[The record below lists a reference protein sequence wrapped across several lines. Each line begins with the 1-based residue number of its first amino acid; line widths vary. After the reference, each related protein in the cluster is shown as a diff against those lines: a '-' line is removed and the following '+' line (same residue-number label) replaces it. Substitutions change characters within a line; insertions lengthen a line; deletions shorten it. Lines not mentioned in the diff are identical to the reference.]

1 MSSEKSSFRKKIV
14 MASVVIGAFNALC
27 IGVSLVFMLFASAA
41 IFLGHHVGESAIE
54 TFARVYTKNFIFW
67 GNPILSA
74 IAYASIIM
82 FLLFLWHQTSSKKD
96 LYYKS
101 SER

>member
-1 MSSEKSSFRKKIV
+1 MSSEKSSLKRKIV
-14 MASVVIGAFNALC
+14 MTSVVIGAINMIC
-27 IGVSLVFMLFASAA
+27 VGVSLVFMLLASAA
-41 IFLGHHVGESAIE
+41 IFAGYHVGESAIE

-67 GNPILSA
+67 GNPIMSV
-74 IAYASIIM
+74 IAYASVIM

-96 LYYKS
+96 YYYKS